1 MISSLFVD
9 PVRVVLFAAAH
20 LFGGSLGAGILA
32 VSFGVR
38 LAFMPLTLR
47 WARRAEAQR
56 RILEGIKPEL
66 AELEK
71 RYAAQPVRFIQKRQ
85 ELYDR
90 AGYKQIDSEAVLGG
104 FARWPFV
111 AGIYG
116 ALRSMR
122 QLGSFAW
129 IKDLA
134 SPNAGLTLLI
144 AAGSSTAAYLTSRA
158 PGNERAALASV
169 MIGSAIS
176 VAILWH
182 LSSAVALSWAANT
195 AGDLIQSVVL
205 VRERRTILRA
215 SSRTE

>member
-1 MISSLFVD
+1 MISSVFVD

-47 WARRAEAQR
+47 WARRAEEQR

-71 RYAAQPVRFIQKRQ
+71 RYGAQPVRFIQKRQ
-85 ELYDR
+85 ELYER
-90 AGYKQIDSEAVLGG
+90 AGYKQIDGEAVLGG
-104 FARWPFV
+104 LARWPFV

-116 ALRSMR
+116 ALRSIR

-134 SPNAGLTLLI
+134 SPNAGLTVLI

-205 VRERRTILRA
+205 VRERRAIRLT
-215 SSRTE
+215 SSKAE

>member
-1 MISSLFVD
+1 MISSAFVD
-9 PVRVVLFAAAH
+9 PVRIVLFAAAH
-20 LFGGSLGAGILA
+20 VFGGNLGAGILA

-38 LAFMPLTLR
+38 LAFMPFTLR

-56 RILEGIKPEL
+56 KILEGIK
-66 AELEK
+66 AEVAEMEK
-71 RYAAQPVRFIQKRQ
+71 RYAAQPVRLIQKRQ

-90 AGYKQIDSEAVLGG
+90 VGYKQIDREAVLGG

-116 ALRSMR
+116 ALRSIR
-122 QLGSFAW
+122 PLGSFAW

-134 SPNAGLTLLI
+134 SPNAGLMMLI

-158 PGNERAALASV
+158 PGNERAAFASV
-169 MIGSAIS
+169 MIGSTIS

-205 VRERRTILRA
+205 VRERASRPT

>member
-1 MISSLFVD
+1 MISSVFVD

-32 VSFGVR
+32 VSFAVR

-47 WARRAEAQR
+47 WARRAEVQR
-56 RILEGIKPEL
+56 RILEGMKPEL
-66 AELEK
+66 AEIEK
-71 RYAAQPVRFIQKRQ
+71 RYAAQPVRFIQKRK

-90 AGYKQIDSEAVLGG
+90 AGYRQIDREAVLGG
-104 FARWPFV
+104 LARWPFV

-116 ALRSMR
+116 TLRSIR

-134 SPNAGLTLLI
+134 LPNAPLTMLI

-205 VRERRTILRA
+205 VRERRAIRLT
-215 SSRTE
+215 SSKAE

>member
-1 MISSLFVD
+1 MITSALID

-20 LFGGSLGAGILA
+20 VFGGNLGAGILA

-38 LAFMPLTLR
+38 LAFLPLTLR

-56 RILEGIKPEL
+56 RILEGIKAEV

-85 ELYDR
+85 ELYDK
-90 AGYKQIDSEAVLGG
+90 AGYKQIDREAVLGG

-116 ALRSMR
+116 ALRSIR
-122 QLGSFAW
+122 PLGSFAW

-144 AAGSSTAAYLTSRA
+144 AAASSTAAYLTSRV

-215 SSRTE
+215 SSRTG